1 MSVRSYY
8 TFTLFEDDSC
18 CSLTIFIEE
27 NQGGGDV
34 SIVHK
39 IALFGTT

>member
-1 MSVRSYY
+1 MLYVLY
-8 TFTLFEDDSC
+8 LIEDELC
-18 CSLTIFIEE
+18 CSLTIFVED